1 MSAEGAKERVT
12 PHYAR
17 VPSQSEFILQ
27 FVSLFGNQTP
37 ISTCANV
44 SATVL
49 IQTICNR
56 FLHAVHVRFS
66 VYNITIRIYIYGLS
80 QCTSVQALPYK

>member
-27 FVSLFGNQTP
+27 FVNQTP
-37 ISTCANV
+37 IITCANV
-44 SATVL
+44 SATAL
-49 IQTICNR
+49 IQTICNSFFTR
-56 FLHAVHVRFS
+56 STRAF
-66 VYNITIRIYIYGLS
+66 
-80 QCTSVQALPYK
+80 QCI